1 MMKKSAVE
9 VQELTFV
16 WHMFID
22 DFQDIP
28 FPVDI
33 KKDDNIFKGYVQEP

>member
-1 MMKKSAVE
+1 M
-9 VQELTFV
+9 Q
-16 WHMFID
+16 HMVID

-33 KKDDNIFKGYVQEP
+33 KNDDSIFEGYVQEP